1 MSELAS
7 RPRPWVRRMS
17 GRDPGEA
24 HRASTPLEL
33 LFDLTFVVAVAR
45 AGIELRDAL
54 AQGHAGHALAGYAA
68 VFFALWWAWVNFTW
82 FASAYDTD
90 DVPYRLLTLLQMA
103 GVLVF
108 AAGTPAAFS
117 HFDFGT
123 CVAGYVIMRL
133 ALVAQWLRAAR
144 EHPDGRAGTLRYA
157 AGITVLQLCW
167 IGWLYLPGPARQTV
181 FLVLAAAELGVPV
194 WAEFRGRA
202 TPWHPGHI
210 TERYG
215 GFTIIVLGEV
225 VAAIAAAVQEAVDHS
240 RASPGLLT
248 VAAAGLLLVFALW
261 WSYFWH
267 SAADEI
273 GRSLPWTFAW
283 ALCHY
288 LIFAAVAA
296 LGAGLQVA
304 IGTLLHGTRVSP
316 AFAAFAVAIPVA
328 IYIVVLA
335 LLGIRSGG
343 EPAIVRLTLLTA
355 TLVLAAAAATP
366 VLTLPVSTVIMVV
379 LVALLLAYHLT
390 AAHRASGQPGR

>member
-1 MSELAS
+1 MSALAS

-17 GRDPGEA
+17 GRDPDEE
-24 HRASTPLEL
+24 HRGSTPLEL

-68 VFFALWWAWVNFTW
+68 VFFAVWWAWVNFTW

-108 AAGTPAAFS
+108 AAGIPAAFQ

-123 CVAGYVIMRL
+123 AVVGYVIMRL

-144 EHPDGRAGTLRYA
+144 GHPEGRAGTVRYA
-157 AGITVLQLCW
+157 AGVTVVQLCW
-167 IGWLYLPGPARQTV
+167 IGWLYLPEAARTAG
-181 FLVLAAAELGVPV
+181 FFVLGAAELAVPI
-194 WAEFRGRA
+194 WAEFRGRR

-210 TERYG
+210 ADRYG

-225 VAAIAAAVQEAVDHS
+225 VAAIAAAVQEAVNHS

-248 VAAAGLLLVFALW
+248 AAAAGLLLVFALW
-261 WSYFWH
+261 WSYFKH
-267 SAADEI
+267 SAAEEI
-273 GRSLPWTFAW
+273 RQSLPWTFAW

-288 LIFAAVAA
+288 FIFAAVAA

-304 IGTLLHGTRVSP
+304 IGTLLHDTRVTP
-316 AFAAFAVAIPVA
+316 AFAGFAVAIPVA

-335 LLGIRSGG
+335 LLGTRSDG
-343 EPAIVRLTLLTA
+343 EPAVLGLTLLTA
-355 TLVLAAAAATP
+355 ALLLAAAAATP
-366 VLTLPVSTVIMVV
+366 VLTLPASTVIMVV
-379 LVALLLAYHLT
+379 LVVLLLAYHLI
-390 AAHRASGQPGR
+390 AAHRAARPPER